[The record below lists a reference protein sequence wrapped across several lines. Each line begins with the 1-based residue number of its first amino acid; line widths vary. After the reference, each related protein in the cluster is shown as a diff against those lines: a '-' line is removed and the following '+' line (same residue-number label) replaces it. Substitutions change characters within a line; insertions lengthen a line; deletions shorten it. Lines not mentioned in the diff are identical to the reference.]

1 MTYGV
6 ICAMDEELAIL
17 KDALENES
25 TREYGHMT
33 FYSGQIH
40 GQQVVLV
47 KSGIGKV
54 QAGITTATL
63 INAFHVDAVI
73 NSGSAGGIG
82 EGLAVGDLV
91 ISTETAYHDVDVTAS
106 DYKIG
111 QLPGFPARFP
121 ASKELENKIAEAAKQ
136 SGVPAHFGLI
146 VSGDQFI
153 ADSQRIK
160 KIKADFPDALC
171 SEMEG
176 AAVGQVAY
184 QNQTPYAVIR
194 AMSDVGDENA
204 DISFDQFIVTAGKKS
219 GQMLIDLFKN
229 EATGK

>member
-1 MTYGV
+1 MKYGV

-17 KDALENES
+17 KEALTNETS
-25 TREYGHMT
+25 RNYGHMT
-33 FYSGQIH
+33 FFSGQIH
-40 GQQVVLV
+40 NQEVVLV

-63 INAFHVDAVI
+63 INEFHVDAVI

-82 EGLAVGDLV
+82 EGLSIGDLV

-106 DYKIG
+106 NYQMG

-121 ASKELENKIAEAAKQ
+121 ASKTLEDAIAKAARD
-136 SGVPAHFGLI
+136 SGVDVHFGLI

-153 ADSQRIK
+153 ADTNRIQQ
-160 KIKADFPDALC
+160 IKADFPDALC

-184 QNQTPYAVIR
+184 QNQIPYVIIR
-194 AMSDVGDENA
+194 AMSDVGDEEA
-204 DISFDQFIVTAGKKS
+204 ELSFDQFIVVAGKKS

-229 EATGK
+229 EAARK